1 VAGNIDGADTAG
13 RAASGLADAGLA
25 AAGLAAAGLA
35 TAGLANV
42 FIDAVREARSFTSA
56 IAICVNAASPKFVAG
71 DLGGTKFLVDNEPT
85 FVVPADAPACV

>member
-1 VAGNIDGADTAG
+1 VAGNVDGADTAG

-25 AAGLAAAGLA
+25 

-42 FIDAVREARSFTSA
+42 FIGAVREARSFNSA

-71 DLGGTKFLVDNEPT
+71 DLGGTKFLVDDGPT
-85 FVVPADAPACV
+85 IVVPADAPACL